1 MPSPLANVRFGSKT
15 DICSAKRHVRFTPKS
30 GHGVAPSEQMSFAVA
45 AMASGRGPGED
56 RLRARCVPQLK
67 FCSLGVRMILFD
79 LGDAEPPQQARQ
91 LADARR
97 VRRAR
102 TVCGACPTPLTG
114 RRKSCTR

>member
-1 MPSPLANVRFGSKT
+1 MGLVILRKE
-15 DICSAKRHVRFTPKS
+15 
-30 GHGVAPSEQMSFAVA
+30 APSEQMSFAIA

-56 RLRARCVPQLK
+56 RLRP
-67 FCSLGVRMILFD
+67 SLCPAAKILFSRGAHD
-79 LGDAEPPQQARQ
+79 FVRFGRDAEPPQQARQ